1 MDPMLELL
9 TPIAIFFLLCLSA
22 LLGRTVH
29 RRMPDTLRTR
39 ETIET
44 MQLVIG
50 MLVTFAALVL
60 GLLTASVK
68 SSYDTA
74 DRDRH
79 AYALRLT
86 QLDRC
91 LRDYGPETAAIR
103 SDLASYVA
111 AVIASTWPHERPP
124 EGVTY
129 PNVRGMPVIGA
140 SPVLGSLMDG
150 IGQRIRTLAPRTP
163 EQTATWDAC
172 RLDFR
177 EVETSRMTVIE
188 DAAATLSAPFFWML
202 IFWLIVVFLA
212 MGLVVPRNRIATLG
226 VLLCALS
233 LSSAVFVIS
242 DLSLPYRGL
251 MAISSDAMRATLT
264 GITQP

>member
-1 MDPMLELL
+1 V
-9 TPIAIFFLLCLSA
+9 
-22 LLGRTVH
+22 LGHYLH
-29 RRMPDTLRTR
+29 RRMPDTVRMR

-68 SSYDTA
+68 SSYDAA

-79 AYALRLT
+79 AYALRMT

-91 LRDYGPETAAIR
+91 LRDYGPETAPIR
-103 SDLASYVA
+103 TELASYVA
-111 AVIASTWPHERPP
+111 AVIASTWPHEAPP
-124 EGVTY
+124 QGIRY
-129 PNVRGMPVIGA
+129 PDVRGMPVVGA
-140 SPVLGSLMDG
+140 SPILGVLMDRV
-150 IGQRIRTLAPRTP
+150 GQTIRALDPKTSV
-163 EQTATWDAC
+163 QIATWDAC
-172 RLDFR
+172 RDDFR
-177 EVETSRMTVIE
+177 EVETARMIVIQ
-188 DAAATLSAPFFWML
+188 DAAASLSAPFFWVL
-202 IFWLIVVFLA
+202 IFWLTVVFLA
-212 MGLVVPRNRIATLG
+212 LGLVVPRNRVASLG

-251 MAISSDAMRATLT
+251 MAISSNSTRAALAE
-264 GITQP
+264 ITAP

>member
-1 MDPMLELL
+1 MVPMLELFS
-9 TPIAIFFLLCLSA
+9 PIAIFFLLCLSA
-22 LLGRTVH
+22 LLGRYVH
-29 RRMPDTLRTR
+29 RRMPDTVRTR

-68 SSYDTA
+68 SSYDAA

-86 QLDRC
+86 QLDHC
-91 LRDYGPETAAIR
+91 LRDYGAETAPIR

-111 AVIASTWPHERPP
+111 AVIASTWPRERPP
-124 EGVTY
+124 DGVKY
-129 PNVRGMPVIGA
+129 PDVRSMPVIGA
-140 SPVLGSLMDG
+140 SPVLGALMDRAGQG
-150 IGQRIRTLAPRTP
+150 IRALTPRTS
-163 EQTATWDAC
+163 EQTATWEAC
-172 RLDFR
+172 RQDFR
-177 EVETSRMTVIE
+177 DVETTRLAVIE

-202 IFWLIVVFLA
+202 IFWLTVVFLA
-212 MGLVVPRNRIATLG
+212 LGLVVPRNRIATLG

-264 GITQP
+264 GMTAP